1 MKSLY
6 PHIIEN
12 AQEMVEYIAKTQ
24 LHGECDAKELYMKFA
39 LENIATAVYG
49 LKGGCFQN
57 ETSEFRQLASELFTP
72 GNWGAIIF
80 YIVMTIPFAAK
91 YFPLRLFTKS
101 VTKKLIALTSD
112 TMKYRKENNIVR
124 NDFMQIMAQLTTTCK
139 DYRFDDLDV
148 AAHTAGFFLDGYDT
162 SSSILSFTLVM
173 ISRNPEAQKK
183 LRLEIQEAYAANDQK
198 LPYDLLENL
207 KYLDAVLSGKLLCS
221 DIYL

>member
-1 MKSLY
+1 MKWLY
-6 PHIIEN
+6 PHLLEN
-12 AQEMVEYIAKTQ
+12 AKEMVEYITKHQ

-72 GNWGAIIF
+72 GNWGAITF
-80 YIVMTIPFAAK
+80 YIIVTIPSIVK
-91 YFPLRLFTKS
+91 YFPLSLFTKS

-112 TMKYRKENNIVR
+112 TIKHREENNIVR
-124 NDFMQIMAQLTTTCK
+124 NDFIQIMTQLKTTCK
-139 DYRFDDLDV
+139 DYKFDDLDV

-173 ISRNPEAQKK
+173 ISINPEAQKK
-183 LRLEIQEAYAANDQK
+183 LRMEIQDAYNANDQK
-198 LPYDLLENL
+198 LPYDLLESL
-207 KYLDAVLSGKLLCS
+207 KYLDAVILGKF
-221 DIYL
+221 Y